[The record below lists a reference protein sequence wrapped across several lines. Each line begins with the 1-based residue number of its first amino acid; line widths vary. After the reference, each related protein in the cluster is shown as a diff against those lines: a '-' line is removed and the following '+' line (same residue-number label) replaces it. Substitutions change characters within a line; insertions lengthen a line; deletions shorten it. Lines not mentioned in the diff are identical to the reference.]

1 MGRSFHAIKPDGEV
15 LHGVPVFREAYEI
28 VDQSWVWAATKIPVI
43 RKLAS
48 FGYEIFAQIRTPITR
63 GSSVED
69 LIEKH
74 NQQKQQLLQS
84 GETCI
89 PAKVK
94 ARKCNREEQV
104 SHGKCMMIYLLSL
117 LDCISRMNCKRRRH
131 VLIRGQCFLFSD
143 SIFIFGGLHQILAL
157 YTYQDLHI
165 IHDFIIVE
173 LSFHSWRIMPFF
185 PNHPYP
191 S

>member
-1 MGRSFHAIKPDGEV
+1 MPPNELKYQEKSSVRVCRSFHAIKPNGEV

-94 ARKCNREEQV
+94 ARKCNRDRTTSISWEV
-104 SHGKCMMIYLLSL
+104 YDDIPSL
-117 LDCISRMNCKRRRH
+117 LDCISRMNCKIRRM
-131 VLIRGQCFLFSD
+131 
-143 SIFIFGGLHQILAL
+143 
-157 YTYQDLHI
+157 Y
-165 IHDFIIVE
+165 
-173 LSFHSWRIMPFF
+173 
-185 PNHPYP
+185 
-191 S
+191 